1 MRVGNVLEVVS
12 KNFGYLNFAE
22 ATLVPFE
29 PNLIEKSILT
39 EYEVRILFIF
49 KYSTDYFSMHL
60 SLIIHVLPF

>member
-1 MRVGNVLEVVS
+1 MRLGNVLEVVS

-39 EYEVRILFIF
+39 EYEVSILLIF
-49 KYSTDYFSMHL
+49 KYSRYRL
-60 SLIIHVLPF
+60 L